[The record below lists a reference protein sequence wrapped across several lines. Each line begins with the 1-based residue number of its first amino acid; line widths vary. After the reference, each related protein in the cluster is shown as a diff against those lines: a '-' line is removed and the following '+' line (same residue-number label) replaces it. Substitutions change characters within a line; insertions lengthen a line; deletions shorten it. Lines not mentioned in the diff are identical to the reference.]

1 MNRGGE
7 FGIRES
13 MGFYFVM
20 LTRIASFLVCATLFA
35 YGFIT
40 VYYQAYF
47 AEFGVDI
54 SSIPFWPS
62 LYDLAIWGPV
72 SLMVLFVALLIS
84 LLTNRLAAK
93 GTRRISRIK
102 YMHWL
107 DPGDSKSRPKSYEQ
121 IALVVIFCVISFY
134 CVYGA
139 GERTGKN
146 HAKNQKQF
154 TVITTESSKE
164 KKKILL
170 YQNANNGVFVEYD
183 TTSKSF
189 GKVYEIREL
198 SGLTYRIED
207 LDR

>member
-1 MNRGGE
+1 
-7 FGIRES
+7 
-13 MGFYFVM
+13 
-20 LTRIASFLVCATLFA
+20 
-35 YGFIT
+35 
-40 VYYQAYF
+40 
-47 AEFGVDI
+47 
-54 SSIPFWPS
+54 
-62 LYDLAIWGPV
+62 
-72 SLMVLFVALLIS
+72 
-84 LLTNRLAAK
+84 
-93 GTRRISRIK
+93 
-102 YMHWL
+102 MHWL